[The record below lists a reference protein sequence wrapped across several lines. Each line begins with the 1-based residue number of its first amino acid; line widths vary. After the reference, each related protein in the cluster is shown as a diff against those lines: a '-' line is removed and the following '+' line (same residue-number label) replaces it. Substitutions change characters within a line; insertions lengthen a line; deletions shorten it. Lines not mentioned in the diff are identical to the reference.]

1 VADPRVL
8 LSRLADPD
16 ARRAAGRALLVACA
30 AGFAVT
36 LALLA
41 AGGGLHRWVFALL
54 VWGALVFVPLRI
66 LIESAQTLGARA
78 RRAVAAE
85 VAADPRRYERPAYL
99 PFVVA
104 SLADRGPPP
113 PRICTPAHARQAA
126 EAAAAL
132 LERIHRSG
140 RDAEVHR
147 GALRAL
153 VAAVARAA
161 ADVSATAT
169 GGAAGNIQARWD
181 GARALG
187 ALSVLTSI
195 VGAAFDDRWG
205 APADLPELD
214 GRALDDYLA
223 AALDYCDEAA
233 LQVDALPW
241 TEPSLATSTDAH
253 GVVAAWQAFL
263 AAGLPAPRAL
273 AAFLDALLGAA
284 TV

>member
-1 VADPRVL
+1 MADPRVL
-8 LSRLADPD
+8 LSRLADPG
-16 ARRAAGRALLVACA
+16 ARRAAGRGLLVACA

-66 LIESAQTLGARA
+66 LIESAETLGARA

-85 VAADPRRYERPAYL
+85 AAADPRRYERPAYL

-104 SLADRGPPP
+104 ALADRGPPP

-132 LERIHRSG
+132 LGRIQRSG

-153 VAAVARAA
+153 VAAVAQSA
-161 ADVSATAT
+161 ADVSAA
-169 GGAAGNIQARWD
+169 AAGNIQARWD

-241 TEPSLATSTDAH
+241 TEPTLATSTDAR

-284 TV
+284 TT